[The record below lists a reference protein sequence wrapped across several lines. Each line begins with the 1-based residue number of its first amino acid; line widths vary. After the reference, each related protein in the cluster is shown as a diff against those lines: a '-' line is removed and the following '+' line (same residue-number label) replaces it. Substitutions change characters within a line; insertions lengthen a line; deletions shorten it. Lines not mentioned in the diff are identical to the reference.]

1 MTASLDTL
9 EPSPPTSTYDQ
20 LLDLLD
26 RKQVPYRL
34 MAHQP
39 EGQTVRA
46 SALRGHA
53 LAAAAKCM
61 IVTLLKAKRV
71 HGHVLAVIPGD
82 RRVDFKRVARACGA
96 DKAGFADRETAEELG
111 RTVSGTI
118 TPFAFH
124 PALEVLADPALL
136 DQETLYFNAARLD
149 CSVALGAEDYL
160 RVAQPRVVAIT

>member
-1 MTASLDTL
+1 MICLPSWAASTGKHAYPLAHLCRADPGRL
-9 EPSPPTSTYDQ
+9 PT
-20 LLDLLD
+20 
-26 RKQVPYRL
+26 
-34 MAHQP
+34 
-39 EGQTVRA
+39 G
-46 SALRGHA
+46 G
-53 LAAAAKCM
+53 
-61 IVTLLKAKRV
+61 
-71 HGHVLAVIPGD
+71 
-82 RRVDFKRVARACGA
+82 
-96 DKAGFADRETAEELG
+96 AGFADRETAEELG

>member
-1 MTASLDTL
+1 MDAVIKKLMPQSAYLDKPETDR
-9 EPSPPTSTYDQ
+9 PSQ
-20 LLDLLD
+20 EE
-26 RKQVPYRL
+26 VE
-34 MAHQP
+34 AA
-39 EGQTVRA
+39 VR
-46 SALRGHA
+46 
-53 LAAAAKCM
+53 
-61 IVTLLKAKRV
+61 TLLRWT
-71 HGHVLAVIPGD
+71 GD
-82 RRVDFKRVARACGA
+82 NPDREGLIDTPRRVA
-96 DKAGFADRETAEELG
+96 KAYREMFGGYDMCPAEELG